1 MWEHVV
7 VLFRDA
13 DLDFGLH
20 LCRPASGR
28 LSRQPSRLCSV
39 HTLAVHTLARPPW
52 QAGRLAGT
60 SPRPPPLPPTA
71 GNLWRVLPGCWSA
84 SQGPSQAR
92 PHVRVL
98 FLRNQ
103 RVNLEKPAASKE
115 KEQRES
121 EREKNKEMIC
131 TGNFFMASALLTSVR
146 AMLFA
151 SCK

>member
-1 MWEHVV
+1 MQTLTLVYTC
-7 VLFRDA
+7 A
-13 DLDFGLH
+13 GL
-20 LCRPASGR
+20 
-28 LSRQPSRLCSV
+28 
-39 HTLAVHTLARPPW
+39 
-52 QAGRLAGT
+52 QAGGSAG
-60 SPRPPPLPPTA
+60 SPRGCALCTHSLSTHSLALPGRQAGWHLSSPPTPAPTA